1 MARLEGVS
9 TSAAHARMRTGSRV
23 DDWWSRLIS
32 SPQRARLWFW
42 GGPIG
47 ITIFALLLRTIGLGH
62 PHSLVFDETF
72 YVKDAWTLFNL
83 GYESTWPE
91 NTDPVFNSGGADT
104 FNAVASFV
112 VHPPLGK
119 WLIALGMA
127 PSAGIDPFG
136 WRIAVALAGTLSVFL
151 LILIA
156 RRLTGST
163 LMGCIAGFLLAIDGQ
178 AIVLSRVT
186 ILDGLL
192 TTAVLAA
199 AYFVLR
205 DRAWIRAHEHAIFW
219 RPWLLAA
226 GVTFGLACGIKWSGI
241 YILAFFGVWVV
252 VMDIIDRRTAGLPWF
267 PRPSVARSIG
277 AFILLVP
284 TAVIVYLSTWTGW
297 IVTSGGYD
305 RDWYTAHADLRWTG
319 AFAWV
324 PEWFQALWDYH
335 RQAYEFH
342 VGLTASHPY
351 QTSPLTWLLA
361 IRPTSMFF
369 ESSKLGESG
378 CGFADCASAITPI
391 PNPVIWYAAIVALV
405 WLIYRMI
412 RRPNWRFGFVLVGV
426 AAGYLPWLMYLNR
439 TVFQFYSI
447 VFEPF
452 LILALVFAL
461 AEVWGSRDAP
471 RHERE
476 RGVRFVAVFCLL
488 SLIVSIFF
496 WPIWTGMQV
505 PFWFWQAHMWMP
517 SWI

>member
-1 MARLEGVS
+1 MSVTAE
-9 TSAAHARMRTGSRV
+9 HAQARTGSRF
-23 DDWWSRLIS
+23 DDWWVRIVN
-32 SPQRARLWFW
+32 SPSRARLWFW

-47 ITIFALLLRTIGLGH
+47 VAIFALLLRIVGLGS

-104 FNAVASFV
+104 FNTIASFV

-127 PSAGIDPFG
+127 PSAGVDPVG
-136 WRIAVALAGTLSVFL
+136 WRIAVALAGTLAVFL

-163 LMGCIAGFLLAIDGQ
+163 GLGCIAGFLLAIEGQ
-178 AIVLSRVT
+178 ALVLSRVA

-192 TTAVLAA
+192 MTAVLAA
-199 AYFVLR
+199 AYFLLR
-205 DRAWIRAHEHAIFW
+205 DREWIRAHDHATFW

-226 GVTFGLACGIKWSGI
+226 GLTFGLACSIKWSGV
-241 YILAFFGVWVV
+241 YILAFFGIWVV
-252 VMDIIDRRTAGLPWF
+252 VMDVLDRHAAGLPWF
-267 PRPSVARSIG
+267 PKPTVSRSLG

-284 TAVIVYLSTWTGW
+284 TAAVVYLASWTGW
-297 IVTSGGYD
+297 IVTAGGYN
-305 RDWYTAHADLRWTG
+305 RDWYTAHADLRWSG

-351 QTSPLTWLLA
+351 QTSPLTWLLST
-361 IRPTSMFF
+361 RPTSMFF

-378 CGFADCASAITPI
+378 CGFTECATAITPI
-391 PNPVIWYAAIVALV
+391 PNPIIWYASVIALG
-405 WLIYRMI
+405 WLIYAII
-412 RRPNWRFGFVLVGV
+412 RRPTWQFGFVLVGV
-426 AAGYLPWLMYLNR
+426 AAGYLPWMMYLNR

-461 AEVWGSRDAP
+461 AAILGPKDAP
-471 RHERE
+471 SYRRE
-476 RGVRFVAVFCLL
+476 SGVRFVALFCLL
-488 SLIVSIFF
+488 SLVVSIFF
-496 WPIWTGMQV
+496 LPIWTGMQT
-505 PFWFWQAHMWMP
+505 PFWFWQAHMWLP
-517 SWI
+517 GWI

>member
-1 MARLEGVS
+1 
-9 TSAAHARMRTGSRV
+9 MRTGSRV

-241 YILAFFGVWVV
+241 YILAFFGLWVV

-267 PRPSVARSIG
+267 PRASVARSIG

-461 AEVWGSRDAP
+461 AEVWRSRDAP

>member
-1 MARLEGVS
+1 
-9 TSAAHARMRTGSRV
+9 MRTGSRV

>member
-1 MARLEGVS
+1 
-9 TSAAHARMRTGSRV
+9 MRTGSRV

-476 RGVRFVAVFCLL
+476 RGVLSAQLDCQHLL
-488 SLIVSIFF
+488 LANLDWDAGSFLVLAS
-496 WPIWTGMQV
+496 PHVDAQLDLT
-505 PFWFWQAHMWMP
+505 HR
-517 SWI
+517 